1 MSNNWNWQRVAL
13 AFVALFAAISAVA
26 GGYAVAT
33 GWIAFPAE
41 WLAGNPIVSSYFV
54 PGLILGLV
62 VGGSSLAAF
71 VATLVSR
78 PAGAGFAFAA
88 GLVNMGWIAGE
99 ILITGELAWLQAV
112 YFGVGFVL
120 CALSLA
126 VGTPDLRAEARR
138 LHLAA

>member
-1 MSNNWNWQRVAL
+1 MNWNWPRVAL
-13 AFVALFAAISAVA
+13 ALVALFAAVSALA

-33 GWIAFPAE
+33 GWIAFPPE
-41 WLAGNPIVSSYFV
+41 WLEGNPIVSSYFV

-71 VATLVSR
+71 LATLVNRS
-78 PAGAGFAFAA
+78 AGAGFAFAA

-99 ILITGELAWLQAV
+99 ILITGEFAWLQAV
-112 YFGVGFVL
+112 YFGVGLVL
-120 CALSLA
+120 CALSLW
-126 VGTPDLRAEARR
+126 VGKPDLRAEAQR